1 MELHPDDACQFRLS
15 FPDADAGLAVVDVSG
30 GGIGLQSE
38 FFIPRNIRMTIQ
50 VQVDSGAG
58 PRAFRVPVTSRRCKL
73 IDHKPTYLV
82 GMQFFDAA
90 GEDEQALV
98 RAIRRP
104 QTPTA
109 VDSSE
114 AGAGDH

>member
-1 MELHPDDACQFRLS
+1 MELHPDDASQFRLS
-15 FPDADAGLAVVDVSG
+15 FPDADAGLAVVDVSA

-38 FFIPRNIRMTIQ
+38 FFFPRNIRLTIQ
-50 VQVDSGAG
+50 VEVDSGAG
-58 PRAFRVPVTSRRCKL
+58 PRAFRVQVASRRCEL

-98 RAIRRP
+98 RAIRKP
-104 QTPTA
+104 QTPTEM
-109 VDSSE
+109 DSSE
-114 AGAGDH
+114 AGAGGH

>member
-1 MELHPDDACQFRLS
+1 MELHPEDASQFRLS
-15 FPDADAGLAVVDVSG
+15 FPDADSGLAVVDVSA

-82 GMQFFDAA
+82 GTQFFDAA

-98 RAIRRP
+98 RAIRTP
-104 QTPTA
+104 QTPTP